1 LKPRRVAVPGLSHP
15 SGPAFPGVQ
24 FQRLNGIVYDPS
36 PGQEIARALKS
47 GLAAPDR
54 TPGNGAGGVTVESF
68 RRQPSEWFP
77 RAFEVRLEER

>member
-1 LKPRRVAVPGLSHP
+1 
-15 SGPAFPGVQ
+15 
-24 FQRLNGIVYDPS
+24 VYDPS